1 MMYLFIHNLQFMQP
15 AFSPSIP
22 MWNPEFSGEAQ
33 KKINTTPKKSKGL
46 IVRFQAFLVQSL
58 SRQPNSFRS
67 EALERKL
74 MEEWKNGFASHDPD
88 AIEKANNDF

>member
-1 MMYLFIHNLQFMQP
+1 
-15 AFSPSIP
+15 
-22 MWNPEFSGEAQ
+22 
-33 KKINTTPKKSKGL
+33 
-46 IVRFQAFLVQSL
+46 L